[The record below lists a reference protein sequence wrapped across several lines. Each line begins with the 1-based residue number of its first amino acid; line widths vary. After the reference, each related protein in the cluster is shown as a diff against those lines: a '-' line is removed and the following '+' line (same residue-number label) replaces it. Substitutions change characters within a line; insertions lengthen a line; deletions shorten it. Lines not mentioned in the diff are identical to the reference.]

1 MTHNYTQNKEKFLI
15 NYFSLNYF
23 MEETHFMEN
32 LREKE
37 YCKQKITELVEKI
50 DNPAI
55 LIKILSFIEAWMEE

>member
-1 MTHNYTQNKEKFLI
+1 
-15 NYFSLNYF
+15 
-23 MEETHFMEN
+23 MEN